1 MLKSRR
7 VPAALVA
14 VLCAVPAWS
23 QFTPQEIKAAQQD
36 PAKFTIDESSIK
48 IEKLGPTVTPTDI
61 APPAENG
68 GGVGD
73 GLVVLDQIINT
84 FQKIWKIIDDN
95 KPVVDVKTQY
105 AAALP
110 KGLAH
115 WSDMGNWQ
123 PPKGTI
129 YQITAKNVYG
139 MTMINVRY
147 QVLRTYGGSYAG
159 RGKYLTGVTVEPLLV
174 ETGWGYHLSLDASV
188 PDSSIVNVGTSE
200 NPVAGMMATLN
211 FHISTSIKDSQGKGL
226 YFLQGD
232 GAFREVGGP
241 FSTKELEKA
250 KGSVANLKE
259 KVKNFD

>member
-1 MLKSRR
+1 MSSSRS
-7 VPAALVA
+7 VPAVLAA

-23 QFTPQEIKAAQQD
+23 QFSTQELKAAKQD
-36 PAKFTIDESSIK
+36 PAKYTIDESSIK
-48 IEKLGPTVTPTDI
+48 IERVGPTVTPTDI
-61 APPAENG
+61 APPKDG
-68 GGVGD
+68 GSVGD

-84 FQKIWKIIDDN
+84 FQKVWKIIEDN

-110 KGLAH
+110 KGISG
-115 WSDMGNWQ
+115 WQDMGGWA
-123 PPKGTI
+123 PPRGTI
-129 YQITAKNVYG
+129 YQLTAKNAYG

-147 QVLRTYGGSYAG
+147 QVLRTYGGSYKG
-159 RGKYLTGVTVEPLLV
+159 QGKYLTAVTVEPLLV

-188 PDSSIVNVGTSE
+188 PDSSIVNVGTAE

-211 FHISTSIKDSQGKGL
+211 FHISTAIKDSQGKGL

-241 FSTKELEKA
+241 FSTEALDKA
-250 KGSVANLKE
+250 KQKVADLKKAAVRFE
-259 KVKNFD
+259 